1 MQQRV
6 IGAWVRLRVEL
17 RRTAVPLAVALT
29 VALGVACHPGPI
41 VDPGPKPADTGGTI
55 SGIVRTSGGSAPLPG
70 RKVTVTN
77 VATGQRY
84 EVSTATNGGYT
95 IQVPEGKYRLEVE
108 LRPSERLVSQP
119 GETRV
124 NRSDLDARRDFVVTV
139 NAQP

>member
-1 MQQRV
+1 
-6 IGAWVRLRVEL
+6 EL

-70 RKVTVTN
+70 RKVTVTT
-77 VATGQRY
+77 VATGHRY
-84 EVSTATNGGYT
+84 EVPTATHGRATEHWYR